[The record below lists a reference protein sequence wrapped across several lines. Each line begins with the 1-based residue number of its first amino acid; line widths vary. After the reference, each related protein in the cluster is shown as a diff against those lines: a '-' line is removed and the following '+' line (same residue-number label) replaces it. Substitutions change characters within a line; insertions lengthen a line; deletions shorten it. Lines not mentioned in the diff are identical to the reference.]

1 MDELPVWLVLSTS
14 LGDPGKIKIAK
25 NAIIFA
31 VIGLVITMLAFAI
44 TNFILGAVGGTNS
57 STSGGSSSS
66 SSSPSNAGESGGDSG
81 NGDSSTKTVEVEG
94 VDVKAI
100 SDITVGFTR
109 KAEASVIPDYATD
122 RTITWSSSNPA
133 VATVSGDGTVKG
145 ISEGTATITATAN
158 NGKSNSV
165 KVKIIKP
172 ILIKTIKLNRSDF
185 ELEKDRYAAIVAT
198 IDPTY
203 ATNKTIV
210 WSSSDA
216 SIVSVD
222 QNGRVHAIK
231 NGDAIITATA
241 KDGGGAKASVKVS
254 VGLVEQLITEAK
266 NVTNYIY
273 VNGYTYGDA
282 AHNPAMDHPA
292 DKGQRHQRD
301 QCQPGVDG
309 EQDGRRHDDH
319 QHVGDEV
326 ERMQRQEDVDAVGLR
341 PDARHQVARALAAKV
356 VERQAQ
362 QVFVRGGAQ
371 VGTDAL
377 GHQRKDVGARPAQ
390 APGQQ
395 RRQQQPAQV
404 EQHQHRVDLLAV
416 LERDQDVVHQR
427 DGEVGRNQRC
437 GRGRQ
442 RERETGRQLLAVG
455 PGKPPQAQQHP
466 RGGLGRLRTCA
477 GGAFVGVG
485 RQGRVAGGAGGLF
498 GLVVGAALAP
508 RNLLLKPLHQAQGLR
523 MVGQREA
530 PQGQPLVGGMQ
541 FERTHAPVVVQ
552 AQSQVVA
559 QGPTAPGRSARV
571 AGQQPPGRHHHPARR
586 KPQ

>member
-1 MDELPVWLVLSTS
+1 MKLRFYLAALSMIAVTLVVPAALVSAEDPCSVAGYNDESICGHQNENEQAILQDKTKNTLNVVYFWTGIITVIVIIIGGIMLSTS

-165 KVKIIKP
+165 KVKITKP

-198 IDPTY
+198 SDPTY

-292 DKGQRHQRD
+292 DKVISCDRCVDWYLYNIGYKD
-301 QCQPGVDG
+301 QPY
-309 EQDGRRHDDH
+309 EH
-319 QHVGDEV
+319 
-326 ERMQRQEDVDAVGLR
+326 
-341 PDARHQVARALAAKV
+341 
-356 VERQAQ
+356 
-362 QVFVRGGAQ
+362 
-371 VGTDAL
+371 
-377 GHQRKDVGARPAQ
+377 
-390 APGQQ
+390 
-395 RRQQQPAQV
+395 
-404 EQHQHRVDLLAV
+404 
-416 LERDQDVVHQR
+416 
-427 DGEVGRNQRC
+427 
-437 GRGRQ
+437 
-442 RERETGRQLLAVG
+442 
-455 PGKPPQAQQHP
+455 
-466 RGGLGRLRTCA
+466 
-477 GGAFVGVG
+477 
-485 RQGRVAGGAGGLF
+485 
-498 GLVVGAALAP
+498 GLVVVTLAP
-508 RNLLLKPLHQAQGLR
+508 YLKSHGFKKITDQNALQKGDIVFTKPINLAKEEADHVFIIGDYRGNGNWERYDCGSAARIQHT
-523 MVGQREA
+523 GQYA
-530 PQGQPLVGGMQ
+530 GGQPYVEPITEFAFAYRL
-541 FERTHAPVVVQ
+541 P
-552 AQSQVVA
+552 
-559 QGPTAPGRSARV
+559 
-571 AGQQPPGRHHHPARR
+571 
-586 KPQ
+586 